1 MQSSDLISE
10 MITYQ
15 GADDLKIA
23 AYMARPKTQE
33 RRPAVI
39 VIHEIWG
46 LVDHIKDVAN
56 RFAREGYVALAPDLY
71 SESKEL
77 SSVLTAEN
85 IRSAWSFMQ
94 TLPVN
99 KRADMNFVHTELA
112 KQAVEKRA
120 VIEKVMAVLFA
131 GGLPRDR
138 LLKHLVKA
146 VDYLNSSPFVLQGK
160 IGSVGF
166 CFGGGMSI
174 NLACNAETSACIIYY
189 GENPNPIDLIQNIR
203 CPVLGI
209 YGGEDDRINSNLD
222 KLVAAFIKYKKTD
235 FEIKVYPGAPHAF
248 FNDTN
253 RTTYRE
259 EAAKDAWRRTLEFF
273 SRTLTN

>member
-1 MQSSDLISE
+1 MPEFDIVSE
-10 MITYQ
+10 TVNFQ
-15 GADDLKIA
+15 GANGLKISG
-23 AYMARPKTQE
+23 YLARPKVQE
-33 RRPAVI
+33 KRPAVI

-56 RFAREGYVALAPDLY
+56 RFARQGYVALAPDLY

-77 SSVLTAEN
+77 SSVLTPEN

-99 KRADMNFVHTELA
+99 RRADMSFVQSELL
-112 KQAVEKRA
+112 KQPEDKRA
-120 VIEKVMAVLFA
+120 TIEKIMETLFG

-138 LLKHLVKA
+138 LLNHLVKA
-146 VDYLNSSPFVLQGK
+146 VDYLNSTPFVVKGK
-160 IGSVGF
+160 VGSVEF

-174 NLACNAETSACIIYY
+174 SLACHAETAACIIFY
-189 GENPNPIDLIQNIR
+189 GENPIDLIQNVK
-203 CPVLGI
+203 CPILGL

-222 KLVAAFIKYKKTD
+222 KLVAALIKYRKTD

-259 EAAKDAWRRTLEFF
+259 EAAKDAWKRTLEFF
-273 SRTLTN
+273 GRTLSN